1 MAEHAAL
8 YVAGTYA
15 EPAADQPT
23 RPVIS
28 PVTDDH
34 LADLPVATGGQIDRA
49 VAAARAAFE
58 DYRHWSA
65 HERAALCH
73 RIAELIDAHADE
85 LARLT
90 TLEQGKTLADAL
102 DDVRDSAS
110 IFRDSAEDAKRLYG
124 ELIPSEER
132 GKRMFTFR
140 VPVGVWA
147 GITPWNF
154 PLMIMCEFLGPAL
167 ATGNAIVCKP
177 PENTPL
183 VCLRLGAL
191 LSEAGVPAGLVS
203 ILPGGGPVG
212 EALVTHTGI
221 DAIGF
226 VGSSATAERIVR
238 SAGLKRTL
246 IEASGNG
253 PVVVCAD
260 ADLAAAADA
269 AVYGATWNSGQVC
282 CATERVLVDRAVHED
297 FLAEVARAATEV
309 VLGDPFDAA
318 TTMGPLNNEP
328 TAAKMDRHIEQA
340 LDAGATL
347 VSGRGPAERLP
358 HEPLL
363 RPRRARRRDP
373 CHGGRPRGVV
383 RAHPAGHFGPG
394 RRRAASD
401 RQRGPAG
408 VAGRRVHPRSAQ
420 GFPLRGGPAGRL
432 RGGQRL
438 DGLLR
443 VGPAVRRRG
452 RIAHR
457 LGTGGRAGPTA
468 RHDRPSGR
476 DLQPGLNAP
485 HEVPISHDVGVAH
498 PDQSA

>member
-23 RPVIS
+23 RPVTS
-28 PVTDDH
+28 PVTGEH
-34 LADLPVATGGQIDRA
+34 LADLPVATTDQIDRA
-49 VAAARAAFE
+49 VTGARAAFE

-102 DDVRDSAS
+102 DDVHDSAS

-203 ILPGGGPVG
+203 ILPGGGAVG
-212 EALVTHTGI
+212 EALVTHAAV

-282 CATERVLVDRAVHED
+282 CATERVLVDGAVRED
-297 FLAEVARAATEV
+297 FLAEVARAAADV

-347 VSGRGPAERLP
+347 VSGRGRLSGYPTNLYYDLAVLDEVTPAMAVAREESFGPILP
-358 HEPLL
+358 VISASDDDELL
-363 RPRRARRRDP
+363 RIANADPLGLQAAVFTRDLRRAFRFAE
-373 CHGGRPRGVV
+373 G
-383 RAHPAGHFGPG
+383 
-394 RRRAASD
+394 
-401 RQRGPAG
+401 
-408 VAGRRVHPRSAQ
+408 
-420 GFPLRGGPAGRL
+420 
-432 RGGQRL
+432 
-438 DGLLR
+438 LR
-443 VGPAVRRRG
+443 VGSVVVNDSTDYFESAQPFGGAAGSRTGWG
-452 RIAHR
+452 RV
-457 LGTGGRAGPTA
+457 GGLAQLRDMTDLRAA
-468 RHDRPSGR
+468 IFSLD
-476 DLQPGLNAP
+476 
-485 HEVPISHDVGVAH
+485 
-498 PDQSA
+498 

>member
-8 YVAGTYA
+8 YIAGSYA
-15 EPAADQPT
+15 EPLPDQPT
-23 RPVIS
+23 VPVVS
-28 PVTDDH
+28 PATGEH
-34 LADLPVATGGQIDRA
+34 LANLPVVTADQIDRA
-49 VAAARAAFE
+49 VVTARSAFE
-58 DYRHWSA
+58 DYRHWTV
-65 HERAALCH
+65 HERAAVCH
-73 RIAELIDAHADE
+73 RVADLIDAHADE

-90 TLEQGKTLADAL
+90 TLEQGKTLAEATA
-102 DDVRDSAS
+102 DVHDTAS

-132 GKRMFTFR
+132 TKRMFTFR

-183 VCLRLGAL
+183 ACLRLGAL
-191 LSEAGVPAGLVS
+191 LTEAGVPAGLVS
-203 ILPGGGPVG
+203 ILPGGGAAG
-212 EALVTHTGI
+212 ETLVTHQGV

-238 SAGLKRTL
+238 TAGLKRTL

-282 CATERVLVDRAVHED
+282 CATERVLVDSAVRDD
-297 FLAEVARAATEV
+297 FLSQVSRAAADV
-309 VLGDPFDAA
+309 VLGDPFDPA

-340 LDAGATL
+340 IHAGAAL
-347 VSGRGPAERLP
+347 VSGRGRVAGLPTDLYYDLTVLDGVTPAMDVAREESFGPILP
-358 HEPLL
+358 VISAADDDELL
-363 RPRRARRRDP
+363 RIANADPLGLQAAVFTTDLRRAFRFAE
-373 CHGGRPRGVV
+373 GL
-383 RAHPAGHFGPG
+383 RAGSVIVNDSTDYFE
-394 RRRAASD
+394 
-401 RQRGPAG
+401 
-408 VAGRRVHPRSAQ
+408 SAQ
-420 GFPLRGGPAGRL
+420 PFGGAAGTRT
-432 RGGQRL
+432 GWG
-438 DGLLR
+438 R
-443 VGPAVRRRG
+443 VGGLAQLRDMTDLRTA
-452 RIAHR
+452 IIS
-457 LGTGGRAGPTA
+457 LG
-468 RHDRPSGR
+468 
-476 DLQPGLNAP
+476 
-485 HEVPISHDVGVAH
+485 
-498 PDQSA
+498 

>member
-8 YVAGTYA
+8 YVAGSYD
-15 EPAADQPT
+15 EPAADQSSV
-23 RPVIS
+23 PVIS
-28 PVTDDH
+28 PVTGER
-34 LADLPVATGGQIDRA
+34 LADLPVATPDQIGRA
-49 VAAARAAFE
+49 VDAARAAFD

-73 RIAELIDAHADE
+73 RIADLIDAHTDE

-90 TLEQGKTLADAL
+90 TLEQGKTLAEAT
-102 DDVRDSAS
+102 DDVHDTAS

-132 GKRMFTFR
+132 AKRMFTFR

-183 VCLRLGAL
+183 TCLRLGAL
-191 LSEAGVPAGLVS
+191 LAEAGVPPGLVS
-203 ILPGGGPVG
+203 ILPGGGAVG
-212 EALVTHTGI
+212 EALVSHDGI

-238 SAGLKRTL
+238 AAGLKRTL

-282 CATERVLVDRAVHED
+282 CATERVLVDAGVRDD
-297 FLAEVARAATEV
+297 FLSEVARAAADV
-309 VLGDPFDAA
+309 VLGDPFDPA

-328 TAAKMDRHIEQA
+328 TAAKMDRHIGQA
-340 LDAGATL
+340 VDAGATL
-347 VSGRGPAERLP
+347 VSGRGRVGGFPTQLYYDLAVLDGVSPTMDVAREESFGPILPVIPAGDDDE
-358 HEPLL
+358 LL
-363 RPRRARRRDP
+363 RIANADPLGLQAAVFTRDLRRAFRFAE
-373 CHGGRPRGVV
+373 G
-383 RAHPAGHFGPG
+383 
-394 RRRAASD
+394 
-401 RQRGPAG
+401 
-408 VAGRRVHPRSAQ
+408 
-420 GFPLRGGPAGRL
+420 
-432 RGGQRL
+432 
-438 DGLLR
+438 LR
-443 VGPAVRRRG
+443 VGSVVVNDSTDYFESAQPFGGAAGSRTGWG
-452 RIAHR
+452 RVGGLAQLRDMTDLRAAIIS
-457 LGTGGRAGPTA
+457 LG
-468 RHDRPSGR
+468 
-476 DLQPGLNAP
+476 
-485 HEVPISHDVGVAH
+485 
-498 PDQSA
+498 